1 MSPSKEKTHK
11 FMGLVG
17 EAVELIPQDFIQL
30 QLVDYL
36 DVIAVILWKKCGEM
50 CVIYIPLLGPSNGR
64 ILHKRKLAMYFRNI
78 NTHAFDS
85 VIPVLGISSK
95 ETTNKCMNL

>member
-1 MSPSKEKTHK
+1 MPPSKEKAPK
-11 FMGLVG
+11 FMGQVG

-36 DVIAVILWKKCGEM
+36 DVIAVILWKKCGKM
-50 CVIYIPLLGPSNGR
+50 CVIYVPLLGPSNGI
-64 ILHKRKLAMYFRNI
+64 ILYKRKLAMYFRNI
-78 NTHAFDS
+78 DTHAFDS

-95 ETTNKCMNL
+95 GTINKYMNM

>member
-11 FMGLVG
+11 FMRLVG
-17 EAVELIPQDFIQL
+17 EAIELIPQDFIQL

-36 DVIAVILWKKCGEM
+36 DVIAVILWKKCGKK

-64 ILHKRKLAMYFRNI
+64 ILHKRKLAMCFRNI
-78 NTHAFDS
+78 NMRAFDS

-95 ETTNKCMNL
+95 ETMNKCMNL

>member
-50 CVIYIPLLGPSNGR
+50 CY
-64 ILHKRKLAMYFRNI
+64 LHTIVGTF
-78 NTHAFDS
+78 
-85 VIPVLGISSK
+85 
-95 ETTNKCMNL
+95 EW

>member
-1 MSPSKEKTHK
+1 
-11 FMGLVG
+11 MG
-17 EAVELIPQDFIQL
+17 
-30 QLVDYL
+30 
-36 DVIAVILWKKCGEM
+36 K

-64 ILHKRKLAMYFRNI
+64 ILHKRKLAMCFRNI

-95 ETTNKCMNL
+95 ETMNKCMNL